1 VSDPLKLAAFALS
14 RQAGGDWTPEMI
26 SGSINE
32 KKRVTIMLPEL
43 LPVYL
48 TYQTSW
54 VDKNGQICF
63 NNDIYERDKK
73 LIKALFNK

>member
-1 VSDPLKLAAFALS
+1 MSDPLKLAAFLLY
-14 RQAGGDWTPEMI
+14 RQDGGGWTPEMI
-26 SGSINE
+26 SDSINE
-32 KKRVTIMLPEL
+32 KKRVTIMIPEL
-43 LPVYL
+43 LLVYL

-73 LIKALFNK
+73 LIKALFNE

>member
-1 VSDPLKLAAFALS
+1 LKLAAFVLS

-26 SGSINE
+26 SDSINE
-32 KKRVTIMLPEL
+32 KKRVTIMLPEP
-43 LPVYL
+43 LPVHL

-63 NNDIYERDKK
+63 NADNYGRDKK
-73 LIKALFNK
+73 LLKALFNE